1 MRRFLAAAKP
11 LPQIWKLGACMPGG
25 RKKRG
30 RLGKKLPKLPF
41 SLQAL
46 VPMYRA
52 WPGMVVEAVDAF
64 FGKPWA
70 NVRIAIKLTYPK
82 DGLQRRAAKLARLM
96 DETREESWSPYI
108 TYEAWYGDDDEPLD
122 TYFPA
127 WSKLRSDLEAVANKI
142 PDPDFPDTYMG
153 YHKFIDTYIILNRDV
168 RDDESVSPSGS
179 RPPPSSDEEHD
190 E

>member
-41 SLQAL
+41 SLKAL

-142 PDPDFPDTYMG
+142 PDPDFPGTYMG
-153 YHKFIDTYIILNRDV
+153 YHEFIDTYIMLRV
-168 RDDESVSPSGS
+168 PSSPGS
-179 RPPPSSDEEHD
+179 LPPASSSDEE
-190 E
+190 

>member
-108 TYEAWYGDDDEPLD
+108 VIEHQQIYLALYHNLLSITIYSSSHSEH
-122 TYFPA
+122 
-127 WSKLRSDLEAVANKI
+127 SDATSAS
-142 PDPDFPDTYMG
+142 PDTAWLRR
-153 YHKFIDTYIILNRDV
+153 HAALLPCPAILLQLW
-168 RDDESVSPSGS
+168 
-179 RPPPSSDEEHD
+179 HM
-190 E
+190 

>member
-1 MRRFLAAAKP
+1 MSGR
-11 LPQIWKLGACMPGG
+11 

-30 RLGKKLPKLPF
+30 PRGKKKLPKLPL
-41 SLQAL
+41 SLNAC
-46 VPMYRA
+46 VPMYEC

-108 TYEAWYGDDDEPLD
+108 L
-122 TYFPA
+122 
-127 WSKLRSDLEAVANKI
+127 S
-142 PDPDFPDTYMG
+142 
-153 YHKFIDTYIILNRDV
+153 
-168 RDDESVSPSGS
+168 
-179 RPPPSSDEEHD
+179 
-190 E
+190 